1 MRIRH
6 AKVSNVPDG
15 PDTGSVRPS
24 DWNADHAVAFDGRE
38 VDVDFTVTPT
48 DNLLLIRV
56 NSATPILCSI
66 SNELPANFHAT
77 FIQTGSGTLSFTTLA
92 GATLNHVSAH
102 TATAGQYAV
111 VHIVVTDNS
120 DGLSANAVL
129 YGDTAP

>member
-24 DWNADHAVAFDGRE
+24 DWNADHVASFDGRE
-38 VDVDFTVTPT
+38 AVIDFTLTEA
-48 DNLLLIRV
+48 DNLILIRV
-56 NSATPILCSI
+56 SSATPVVCSVP
-66 SNELPANFHAT
+66 NDLPVNFHT
-77 FIQTGSGTLSFTTLA
+77 TIIQTGVGAVSFTALA

-102 TATAGQYAV
+102 TSAAGQYAV